1 MSVKLSRG
9 GAIQNKV
16 CDEFKFWQEP
26 SLSHL
31 NSHDKEVYV
40 FRYQALEM
48 YSAGGR
54 LRDIEELTG
63 ITPPQVVS
71 LAKRCLEIS
80 PDGNPWGCR
89 ALLPRIRLAPYTRSA
104 PPSNCTTGGRGGYA
118 GSFGWILDQYE
129 DFPELLRK
137 KIFKIK
143 GHGTVYE
150 HKISAKTLHCVFLQT
165 LQDLGAPI
173 DQWPFTTELKG
184 ARTISKFLNA
194 IMDGNFDQA
203 VQVNEESPACAHLKV
218 GKGVRTS
225 LRSNQPYDVVE
236 VDAYKTDCHTSVE
249 FMTPEGLLTA
259 VRITR
264 MWLIAMIDVAS
275 GAVIIY
281 ILVFKPEVNAE
292 DVVNLFRL
300 ALLPQRER
308 PLPLVDGLIYPEGS
322 GLPSEVIDECK
333 GALWSVIKF
342 DGALAHLAEK
352 ITDLSRKEL
361 GYSWNVGPSQHFE
374 RRASIERLFADFSNG
389 IFSRMPSTTGHGPG
403 KGRADKAEQIAVTT
417 RIIADEIRHVLDV
430 EIAMHNARPTEGL
443 YMSPLEYIRQ
453 KITANNNHLILRKL
467 PNADVQNSSEILVR
481 KQRVYVRGGR
491 KTGRAPHIQFA
502 RVKYTSDQLRQ
513 AANLVGKQILIE
525 IFEEDI
531 RYLNA
536 FTLQGESLGKLVAM
550 GHWADMKHS
559 LTTRQAINKLVSQR
573 VVIIAQG
580 QNPVQVYME
589 HLTTKNKAA
598 RKKSK
603 SPLSSRQATEAKRLS
618 DETGLSLNIHDPVVG
633 AEYPS
638 ILSID
643 PESKNHSSFAP
654 MPDLNKLLGKNKLR

>member
-1 MSVKLSRG
+1 MNIKLSRG
-9 GAIQNKV
+9 GAIQNKA
-16 CDEFKFWQEP
+16 CDEFKFWQKP
-26 SLSHL
+26 NVSHM
-31 NSHDKEVYV
+31 NNRDKEIYIL
-40 FRYQALEM
+40 RYQALEM

-54 LRDIEELTG
+54 LRDIKELTG
-63 ITPPQVVS
+63 IAPPQVVS

-80 PDGNPWGCR
+80 PDGSPWGCR
-89 ALLPRIRLAPYTRSA
+89 ALLPRIRLAPYTRIA
-104 PPSNCTTGGRGGYA
+104 PPSNCTAGGRGGYA
-118 GSFGWILDQYE
+118 GSFGWTLDKYE
-129 DFPELLRK
+129 DLPELLRK
-137 KIFKIK
+137 KIFKIE
-143 GHGTVYE
+143 GRGTVYE
-150 HKISAKTLHCVFLQT
+150 HKISAKTLHSVFLKT
-165 LQDLGAPI
+165 LRELGAPI
-173 DQWPFTTELKG
+173 DQWPFTAELMG
-184 ARTISKFLNA
+184 ARTISKYLNL
-194 IMDGNFDQA
+194 IMDDNFDQA
-203 VQVNEESPACAHLKV
+203 VQVNEESSARAHLKV
-218 GKGVRTS
+218 GKGVCTN
-225 LRSNQPYDVVE
+225 LRSNEPYDVVE
-236 VDAYKTDCHTSVE
+236 VDAYHTDCHSSVE
-249 FMTPEGLLTA
+249 FMTPEGLLKA
-259 VRITR
+259 VRIER
-264 MWLIAMIDVAS
+264 IWLIALIDVAS
-275 GAVIIY
+275 GAVISY

-300 ALLPQRER
+300 ALLPNRER
-308 PLPLVDGLIYPEGS
+308 PLPVVDGLIYPEGS
-322 GLPSEVIDECK
+322 GFPNEVIDECK
-333 GALWSVIKF
+333 GALWSTIKF
-342 DGALAHLAEK
+342 DGALANLAEK
-352 ITDLSRKEL
+352 ITDISRKEL

-374 RRASIERLFADFSNG
+374 RRASIERLYADFANG

-403 KGRADKAEQIAVTT
+403 KGRADKAEQIAVTK

-513 AANLVGKQILIE
+513 AAHLVGKQIIIE
-525 IFEEDI
+525 IFEDDI

-550 GHWADMKHS
+550 GHWADLKHS

-573 VVIIAQG
+573 VVIIATG

-598 RKKSK
+598 MKKSK
-603 SPLSSRQATEAKRLS
+603 SPLSPRQATEAKRLS
-618 DETGLSLNIHDPVVG
+618 DETGLSLNIHDAIEG

-638 ILSID
+638 VLSID
-643 PESKNHSSFAP
+643 PESISHSSFAP
-654 MPDLNKLLGKNKLR
+654 MPDLNKLLGKNKMR